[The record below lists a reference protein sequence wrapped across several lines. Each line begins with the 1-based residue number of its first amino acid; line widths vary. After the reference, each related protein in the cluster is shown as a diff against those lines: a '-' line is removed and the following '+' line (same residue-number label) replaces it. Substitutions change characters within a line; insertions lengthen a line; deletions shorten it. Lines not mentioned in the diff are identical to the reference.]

1 LLDRVRNFQIPSEL
15 PPGRTRMR
23 LRQRVK
29 PGLLGIGLLMALVA
43 AVGCA
48 QGSYPLDIFYLMH
61 YQPSYR
67 SHEPPRLS
75 VPEGSVAWFPPPE
88 ATSFTDDGQHLF
100 EVNCSMC
107 HGQTGQGDGPVLQ
120 RMIDIYGYQPAIPTD
135 LTSDQVKALGVP
147 GIRSFMVNG
156 VVVMPSF
163 ANLLTEEEIQLT
175 AEYVVNCLQ
184 ELQPQACP

>member
-1 LLDRVRNFQIPSEL
+1 MLSRVHNVNISPKS
-15 PPGRTRMR
+15 PPGIARIRP
-23 LRQRVK
+23 QRRIRPYLV
-29 PGLLGIGLLMALVA
+29 GIGLLMVLVT

-61 YQPSYR
+61 YQPSYK

-75 VPEGSVAWFPPPE
+75 VPEESVAWFPPPE

-147 GIRSFMVNG
+147 GIRSFVVNG

-184 ELQPQACP
+184 EMQPQACP